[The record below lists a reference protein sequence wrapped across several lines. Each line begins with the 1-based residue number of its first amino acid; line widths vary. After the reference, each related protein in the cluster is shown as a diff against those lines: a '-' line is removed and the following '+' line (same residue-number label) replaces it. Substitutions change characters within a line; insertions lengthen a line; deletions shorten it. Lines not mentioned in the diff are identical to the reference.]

1 MHMTIAYPNTNGSVT
16 SITRR
21 TFLARSAV
29 VSVAALGAPAVLGA
43 DSSPGEFK
51 RKIKLGVVG
60 GGGRGCWIAN
70 LFKRHGGYEMH
81 AMADYFPAVA
91 DRCGEGLGVDKARRF
106 SGLNGYRKLIDSGVE
121 AIALETPPYCFPE
134 HARTA
139 VDAGLHVYMAK
150 PVAVD
155 VPGCQEIA
163 AAAKKAGAKQQVFLV
178 DYQLPTDPHNLEVV
192 KRINAGEVGKVM
204 ALNTHYF
211 ASQFSD
217 PPRTANLADRFQ
229 SLIWCNDVALGGGY
243 HVNACI
249 HGVDA
254 GLWVAN
260 QRPVA
265 CMGLSRL
272 ARPEPH
278 GDSHDIFELIFE
290 FPDGL
295 VMSHRGKH
303 INDLLQFDVVC
314 QVLGQTGY
322 AQVCYGGT
330 SILKGPESGYTGEPQ
345 NVYEAGAVRNIAKFH
360 QCITEG
366 NFANDTVRR
375 AVDGALTTILGREA
389 ALRRTRL
396 TWDELLKENKRLSV
410 DLSGLQA

>member
-1 MHMTIAYPNTNGSVT
+1 MKTEASGLPV
-16 SITRR
+16 TRR
-21 TFLARSAV
+21 AFLASSTAA
-29 VSVAALGAPAVLGA
+29 SLAALGGPAVLAAEG
-43 DSSPGEFK
+43 PGEFK

-60 GGGRGCWIAN
+60 AGGRGCWIAN

-81 AMADYFPAVA
+81 AVADYFQAVA
-91 DRCGEGLGVDKARRF
+91 DRCGDGLGVDKSRRF
-106 SGLNGYRKLIDSGVE
+106 SGLNGYRKLIESGVE
-121 AIALETPPYCFPE
+121 AIALETPPYFFPE
-134 HARTA
+134 HARAA
-139 VDAGLHVYMAK
+139 VEAGLHVYMAK

-155 VPGCQEIA
+155 VPGCLEIEEA
-163 AAAKKAGAKQQVFLV
+163 ARKAGQKQRVFLV

-192 KRINAGEVGKVM
+192 KMIRGGEIGKVM

-211 ASQFSD
+211 AGQFGD
-217 PPRTANLADRFQ
+217 PAKTANLADRFQ
-229 SLIWCNDVALGGGY
+229 SLIWCNDVVLGGGY

-265 CMGLSRL
+265 CLGLSRVGRL
-272 ARPEPH
+272 NPH
-278 GDSHDIFELIFE
+278 GDSHDIFELLFE

-303 INDLLQFDVVC
+303 INNMLQFDVVC
-314 QVLGQTGY
+314 QVLGQTGH
-322 AQVCYGGT
+322 AQVCYGGK
-330 SILKGPESGYTGEPQ
+330 SFVRGPENLYNGEAQ
-345 NVYEAGAVRNIAKFH
+345 NVYEAGAVRNIAKFY
-360 QCITEG
+360 QVVTDG
-366 NFANDTVRR
+366 NFSNDTVRR

-389 ALRRTRL
+389 GLRRTRL
-396 TWDELLKENKRLSV
+396 SWDQLLKENKRLTV